1 MTSPPRHLKWKP
13 QHKFHLLGADMRYR
27 QEIPLAAPDD
37 VLFRPGCRVTEPR
50 YSELSEMKLNSVPFG
65 HLVRKFRSEEE
76 MQRELEKPDG
86 QLRRYD
92 AQRLEPLLPPPKS
105 QAPLGLTFVLP
116 THDRHLHDAV
126 AWAGYWLKREF
137 GYDWAPFQPEV
148 WKEPGWRE
156 AFIYVADT
164 QGGSSCR
171 GCGRVPLGWN
181 ARIYLQC
188 ANSHS
193 CGFTLIS
200 AAADSCQR
208 VGRTSSRDGGHLS
221 FSSLSVRV

>member
-1 MTSPPRHLKWKP
+1 
-13 QHKFHLLGADMRYR
+13 
-27 QEIPLAAPDD
+27 
-37 VLFRPGCRVTEPR
+37 
-50 YSELSEMKLNSVPFG
+50 MKLNSVPFG

-148 WKEPGWRE
+148 WKERGWRE

-171 GCGRVPLGWN
+171 GCGRVPLGGILESTSN
-181 ARIYLQC
+181 ARTRIRVVSPSFPPPRILVRELAEPHQEMGAIYR
-188 ANSHS
+188 
-193 CGFTLIS
+193 S
-200 AAADSCQR
+200 AAYQ
-208 VGRTSSRDGGHLS
+208 
-221 FSSLSVRV
+221 